1 MTKLSKAIQRET
13 PILLDNRAEA
23 RARDQVVVTLYPNGT
38 LGFRKKRCRREYV
51 LSLAAAYRLA
61 IEVEVRAEKAK
72 KKAGMDA
79 GGTGKRSAAARV

>member
-1 MTKLSKAIQRET
+1 MTKLNKAIQRET
-13 PILLDNRAEA
+13 PILLDNRVET
-23 RARDQVVVTLYPNGT
+23 RDRDRVIVTLYPNGT

-72 KKAGMDA
+72 KKDGKDA
-79 GGTGKRSAAARV
+79 GATRK